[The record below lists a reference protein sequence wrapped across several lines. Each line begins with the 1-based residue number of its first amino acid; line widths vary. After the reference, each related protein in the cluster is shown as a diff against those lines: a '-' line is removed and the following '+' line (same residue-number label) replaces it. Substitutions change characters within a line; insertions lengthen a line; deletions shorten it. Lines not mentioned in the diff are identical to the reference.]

1 MLALLKKIY
10 GKLTYSYKNRLSLIF
25 SLCILVP
32 MLFLFIIGFNSFE
45 KNSINYTEDAI
56 NTKNGLLTEKF
67 NSAFDALYNKTVYLL
82 NSDELHYV
90 INTAGNLTLSERID
104 VNDVILRTKMFYSPD
119 ALELFR
125 IYTTNESLKDIN
137 YIEAASENEINKL
150 CGSDE
155 LKTVIEEINGTEYLS
170 VYRKWTRNSGNNG
183 YSHVVSVST
192 PLSKIFNE
200 RASENKNF
208 SFFHKK
214 GTELKK
220 IILPADENA
229 PDFYKYQKNGRLKN
243 YIVKETPS
251 PQTDGVFF
259 TFMDIAEEN
268 RKINI
273 IKLTFVIAY
282 IFLTALVIF
291 IMHCLSLKLT
301 DSLTSII
308 SDIELDNIKKPMDK
322 KGKVKEFE
330 IIHNKLYELSEKLSD
345 MMKMELQTLSEKIA
359 PHFLYNN
366 LSAIKMIYSDEKL
379 ETVVNTLI
387 EYYRN
392 AFQKSETYVSLK
404 NELENLKTYVSLLK
418 FAYDQDFSYL
428 EETDENI
435 LNNVILSGLIQPII
449 ENAFIHSINNSD
461 EADAFIKIKIKEEK
475 NFIEI
480 SVINNHCDE
489 PVEVLTESAERKDNS
504 SALSIIRKRIKLYY
518 NDDAYGISFKK
529 LGDVLYTT
537 LRLPKKTQ
545 NEL

>member
-1 MLALLKKIY
+1 M
-10 GKLTYSYKNRLSLIF
+10 
-25 SLCILVP
+25 
-32 MLFLFIIGFNSFE
+32 
-45 KNSINYTEDAI
+45 DAI
-56 NTKNGLLTEKF
+56 ATKNGLLTEKF
-67 NSAFDALYNKTVYLL
+67 NTAFDALYNKTVYLL

-90 INTAGNLTLSERID
+90 INTAGSLTLSERID
-104 VNDVILRTKMFYSPD
+104 ANDVILRTKMFYSPD
-119 ALELFR
+119 TLELFC
-125 IYTTNESLKDIN
+125 IYTTNESLMDIN
-137 YIEAASENEINKL
+137 YIKNASEKEINSL
-150 CGSDE
+150 CGADG

-170 VYRKWTRNSGNNG
+170 VYRKWTRTSGSG
-183 YSHVVSVST
+183 YSHVVCVST

-200 RASENKNF
+200 RVSDNKNF

-214 GTELKK
+214 GTELTK
-220 IILPADENA
+220 IIVPADENA
-229 PDFYKYQKNGRLKN
+229 PDFYKYQKNGSLKN

-251 PQTDGVFF
+251 PQTDGNFF
-259 TFMDIAEEN
+259 IFMNTAEEN
-268 RKINI
+268 KKINI
-273 IKLTFVIAY
+273 IRLTFIIAY

-301 DSLTSII
+301 DSLTNII
-308 SDIELDNIKKPMDK
+308 SDIELDNIKKPIDK
-322 KGKVKEFE
+322 KEKVKEFA

-379 ETVVNTLI
+379 ELVVNTLI

-392 AFQKSETYVSLK
+392 AFFKSETYVSLK
-404 NELENLKTYVSLLK
+404 NELENLKTYVFLLK
-418 FAYDQDFSYL
+418 FAYDQDFSYV
-428 EETDENI
+428 EEADENV
-435 LNNVILSGLIQPII
+435 LNNVILSGLIQPVI

-461 EADAFIKIKIKEEK
+461 EADAFIKIKIKEESK
-475 NFIEI
+475 FIEI

-489 PVEVLTESAERKDNS
+489 PVEVLEKSAKRKDNS
-504 SALSIIRKRIKLYY
+504 SALSIIRKRTELYY

-537 LRLPKKTQ
+537 LKLPKKAQ

>member
-45 KNSINYTEDAI
+45 KNSINYMEDAI
-56 NTKNGLLTEKF
+56 ATKNGLLTEKF
-67 NSAFDALYNKTVYLL
+67 NTAFDALYNKTVYLL

-104 VNDVILRTKMFYSPD
+104 ANDVILRTKMFYSPD
-119 ALELFR
+119 TLELFC
-125 IYTTNESLKDIN
+125 IYTTNESLRDIN
-137 YIEAASENEINKL
+137 YIKNASEKEINSL
-150 CGSDE
+150 CGADG

-170 VYRKWTRNSGNNG
+170 VYRKWTRTSGSG

-200 RASENKNF
+200 RVSDNKNF

-214 GTELKK
+214 GTELTK
-220 IILPADENA
+220 IIVPADENV
-229 PDFYKYQKNGRLKN
+229 PDFYKYKKNGSLKN

-251 PQTDGVFF
+251 PQTDGNFF
-259 TFMDIAEEN
+259 IFMNTAEEN
-268 RKINI
+268 QKINI
-273 IKLTFVIAY
+273 IRLTFIIAY

-301 DSLTSII
+301 DSLTNII
-308 SDIELDNIKKPMDK
+308 FDIELDNIKKPIDK
-322 KGKVKEFE
+322 KEKVKEFA

-379 ETVVNTLI
+379 ELVVNTLI

-392 AFQKSETYVSLK
+392 AFFKSETYVSLK
-404 NELENLKTYVSLLK
+404 NELENLKTYVFLLK
-418 FAYDQDFSYL
+418 FAYDQDFSYV
-428 EETDENI
+428 EEADEKV
-435 LNNVILSGLIQPII
+435 LNNVILSGLIQPVI

-461 EADAFIKIKIKEEK
+461 EADAFIKIKIKEESK
-475 NFIEI
+475 FIEI

-489 PVEVLTESAERKDNS
+489 HVEVLEKSAKRKDNS
-504 SALSIIRKRIKLYY
+504 SALSIIRKRIELYY

-537 LRLPKKTQ
+537 LRLPKKAQ